1 MAMKIKS
8 SPGDIS
14 VDVVIILICGL
25 IAFATLYP
33 FWYCIVQSFN
43 EGLDARAGGIYFWP
57 RKFTLENYYNVFSSG
72 RIASAFAITITRT
85 VIGTV
90 ASVLFQAMVAYGLS
104 KRDLMFRKTYMIIG
118 IVTMY
123 FSGGLIPLYFLLQ
136 SLGLINN
143 FLVFIL
149 PRLCAWFN
157 ILLFIANFRS
167 IPDSLA
173 ESARIDGAGE
183 FRILWKII
191 FPSSMA
197 IIATIALFSGVWH
210 WNEWFDSAVFTSS
223 ASLKTLQTILL
234 EIIQY
239 ANNMEEMR
247 RRMNVPDSAMTV
259 EALRYTTMVVAIL
272 PITMIYPFLQRYFVK
287 GMMIGAIKG

>member
-1 MAMKIKS
+1 M
-8 SPGDIS
+8 
-14 VDVVIILICGL
+14 
-25 IAFATLYP
+25 FP
-33 FWYCIVQSFN
+33 FWYCVVQSFN
-43 EGLDARAGGIYFWP
+43 EGLDARAGGVYFWP
-57 RKFTLENYYNVFSSG
+57 RKFTMENYYNVFVSG
-72 RIASAFAITITRT
+72 RIVNAFLITAART
-85 VIGTV
+85 VVGTV

-104 KRDLMFRKTYMIIG
+104 KRDLMFRRTYVIIG
-118 IVTMY
+118 IITMY
-123 FSGGLIPLYFLLQ
+123 FSGGLIPFYFLLQ

-167 IPDSLA
+167 IPDSLP

-183 FRILWKII
+183 YKILWRII
-191 FPSSMA
+191 FPSSTA

-210 WNEWFDSAVFTSS
+210 WNEWFDSAVYTSS
-223 ASLKTLQTILL
+223 QSLKTLQTILL

-247 RRMNVPDSAMTV
+247 RRMNVPDSSMTV
-259 EALRYTTMVVAIL
+259 EALRYTTMVIAIL
-272 PITMIYPFLQRYFVK
+272 PITMVYPFLQRYFVK